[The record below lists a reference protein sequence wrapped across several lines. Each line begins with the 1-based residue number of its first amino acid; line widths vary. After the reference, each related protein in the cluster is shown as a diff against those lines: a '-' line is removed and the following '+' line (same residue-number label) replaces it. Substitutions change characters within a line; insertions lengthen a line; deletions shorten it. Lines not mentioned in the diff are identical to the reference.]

1 MRSTH
6 EVADIAANA
15 QELVLVQATDDIA
28 NHRRHDSGSAGHPEV
43 RGLLH
48 QETRFGQPQRLEEIV
63 VHPGVGQ
70 FHHEIAQC
78 AAIFAG
84 VRGLLQGLQQ
94 VEDLGVECFGTAEA
108 QGRGLG
114 RWGHQERLKVDLQE
128 IRFYD
133 ESVNYK
139 YENSM
144 ILAFLNQK
152 GGVGKT
158 TLAVHVAAALARN
171 GARVLL
177 IDADPQGSALDWATC
192 RAADSLFP
200 VIGFPKPKLHKEVPA
215 HVPHYDYI
223 LIDGP
228 PRVNEL
234 ARSAIMAADLVV
246 IPVQPS
252 PYDVWAAK
260 DIVDLIHDA
269 TTYRENIKSVFVIN
283 RRIVNTAIGRDVAEA
298 LAGYDIPVLATQ
310 IGQRVAFAESA
321 ANGSTVL
328 EDAPGSLA
336 SKEILA
342 LAEELRG
349 QLK

>member
-1 MRSTH
+1 
-6 EVADIAANA
+6 
-15 QELVLVQATDDIA
+15 
-28 NHRRHDSGSAGHPEV
+28 
-43 RGLLH
+43 
-48 QETRFGQPQRLEEIV
+48 
-63 VHPGVGQ
+63 
-70 FHHEIAQC
+70 
-78 AAIFAG
+78 
-84 VRGLLQGLQQ
+84 
-94 VEDLGVECFGTAEA
+94 
-108 QGRGLG
+108 
-114 RWGHQERLKVDLQE
+114 
-128 IRFYD
+128 
-133 ESVNYK
+133 
-139 YENSM
+139 M

-192 RAADSLFP
+192 RTADPLFP
-200 VIGFPKPKLHKEVPA
+200 VIGFPKPKLHKEIPA
-215 HVPHYDYI
+215 HIRHYEYI

-234 ARSAIMAADLVV
+234 ARSAILAADLVV

-260 DIVDLIHDA
+260 DIVDLIDEA
-269 TTYRENIKSVFVIN
+269 TTYRETIKSVFVIN

-298 LAGYDIPVLATQ
+298 LAGYDIPVPATH

-321 ANGSTVL
+321 ASGNTVI
-328 EDAPGSLA
+328 EDDPTSLA

-342 LAEELRG
+342 LAEELLGRMTK
-349 QLK
+349 QEAAA